1 MDNAIRVRIDGP
13 QALYIADCLRRE
25 RQAAHL
31 PLGPGSLVAYWQQLI
46 EERLD
51 GDGFFLW
58 VPLHIAP
65 HGAELAES
73 YDLTGND
80 VLDIAIALSDWGYDH
95 MARLWAQ
102 LYASLAWNVA
112 REILPAGLM
121 RGREYIDLSTIG
133 GRRFFENGMRR
144 RDREHGIPKRP
155 PMSLREQFVFAQRRE
170 G

>member
-31 PLGPGSLVAYWQQLI
+31 PLGPGSLAAYWQQLI

-73 YDLTGND
+73 YDLAGND

-112 REILPAGLM
+112 REILPAGLS
-121 RGREYIDLSTIG
+121 RSISCA
-133 GRRFFENGMRR
+133 MRR
-144 RDREHGIPKRP
+144 ASATAVSSP
-155 PMSLREQFVFAQRRE
+155 PARNWWRQAVCSWASPAANSSIR
-170 G
+170 